1 MGILNTIGTILDVAK
16 PIIGIA
22 GKVLGGSDKENNAGA
37 KTKAALSGQA
47 NTAAAARISDHRKFV
62 TGFIDERVDIKS
74 GHNIPTAANDASK
87 LLRIALAEG
96 DGDLSPKQNEYIQ
109 KLVDRLQQEQMRV

>member
-22 GKVLGGSDKENNAGA
+22 GKVLGGSDKDNAGA
-37 KTKAALSGQA
+37 RTKAALSGKSKA
-47 NTAAAARISDHRKFV
+47 DARISAHQKFV

-74 GHNIPTAANDASK
+74 RHNVPTVTNNASEIIK
-87 LLRIALAEG
+87 AALAG
-96 DGDLSPKQNEYIQ
+96 DGDLSPEHKNS
-109 KLVDRLQQEQMRV
+109 VARLISSLEHAQIRV

>member
-37 KTKAALSGQA
+37 KTKDAFSGQA

-74 GHNIPTAANDASK
+74 GHNVRTPANDASK
-87 LLRIALAEG
+87 LLRVALAG
-96 DGDLSPKQNEYIQ
+96 DGDLSPEHKNS
-109 KLVDRLQQEQMRV
+109 VARLISSLEQAQIRV